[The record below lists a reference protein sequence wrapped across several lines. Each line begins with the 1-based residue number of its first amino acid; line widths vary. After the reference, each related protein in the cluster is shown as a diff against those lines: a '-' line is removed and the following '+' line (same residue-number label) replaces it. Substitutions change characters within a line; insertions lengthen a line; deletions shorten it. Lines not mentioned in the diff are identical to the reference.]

1 MIRDSVYSEFWVT
14 LTLGAKKLVE
24 LALNHQQRKCCQCGQ
39 PFLPGPVNRHDM
51 EERRKKWKKHLESHR
66 QRQGREGE
74 RERKREREGE
84 RGRERERERR
94 GEGRERERRGERE
107 RERRGEGRERE
118 RKER

>member
-51 EERRKKWKKHLESHR
+51 EERRNKWKKHLESHR

-74 RERKREREGE
+74 RKREREGE
-84 RGRERERERR
+84 RERGGGRERERDR
-94 GEGRERERRGERE
+94 
-107 RERRGEGRERE
+107 
-118 RKER
+118 

>member
-1 MIRDSVYSEFWVT
+1 MIRDSVYSEFWLT

-74 RERKREREGE
+74 RERKRERERE
-84 RGRERERERR
+84 RGGGREREIDRR
-94 GEGRERERRGERE
+94 N
-107 RERRGEGRERE
+107 
-118 RKER
+118 KNSNNNKKQKKKKKKKKKKSK

>member
-1 MIRDSVYSEFWVT
+1 MIRDSVYSEFWLT

-74 RERKREREGE
+74 RERERERGG
-84 RGRERERERR
+84 GREREIDRERR
-94 GEGRERERRGERE
+94 N
-107 RERRGEGRERE
+107 
-118 RKER
+118 KNSNNSKKKQKKKKKKTNKKKSK

>member
-1 MIRDSVYSEFWVT
+1 MIRDSVYSEFWLT

-74 RERKREREGE
+74 RERKRERERE
-84 RGRERERERR
+84 RGGGREREIDRR
-94 GEGRERERRGERE
+94 N
-107 RERRGEGRERE
+107 
-118 RKER
+118 KNSNNNKKQKKKKKKKKKKKSK

>member
-1 MIRDSVYSEFWVT
+1 MIRDSVYSEFWLT

-84 RGRERERERR
+84 RGREREREIDRR
-94 GEGRERERRGERE
+94 N
-107 RERRGEGRERE
+107 
-118 RKER
+118 KNSNNNKKQKKKKKKKKKKKSK